1 MPRYRLRFLA
11 QPDYPLNP
19 DAVACAGTAYAVQT
33 QVRTPAALSIV
44 IEGNLRDRLIDVA
57 KVAAG
62 P

>member
-11 QPDYPLNP
+11 HANYPLNP

-33 QVRTPAALSIV
+33 QARTPAALSIV
-44 IEGNLRDRLIDVA
+44 IKGDLRDRLIGVA
-57 KVAAG
+57 KAAAG